1 MNFMRFPNKIKPE
14 FWDHRILNGA
24 PYGSQFNF
32 RRTWYAAVFV
42 TSAVVLAPLIFMAV
56 MDYRTTRHD
65 VESEI
70 LLRTSRLVSNIRR
83 TISYFFDERKCALH
97 FIIQDNNFRMN
108 ERPGRLAEVLENLKK
123 SFGGFTDLG
132 CIDPS
137 GIQRVY
143 AGPYH
148 LTGKDYS
155 NQEWFKQV
163 VKRGEFISDVFS
175 GFRHVPHIVMALKYP
190 SEDGSFRVLRA
201 TLDTGKFDNLL
212 SNLEID
218 GHGDAFLINH
228 KGVLQTPTRSHGK
241 VLENISLPIPDFAPE
256 TRVFEWV
263 TEKGAPLVIG
273 YRYITD
279 TPFILMV
286 VKQKQELMKA
296 WENTRRDLIEFLAI
310 SIAFILLVI
319 LWGATYL
326 VNRIYQSDQKLIVS
340 LHQVEYTNKMAS
352 IGRLAAG
359 VAHEINNP
367 LAIINEKAGLMKDLF
382 IFKEEYKQN
391 EMLMGLL
398 DSILKSVTRCG
409 RITKRLLG
417 FARHMDVSIQS
428 INLEEVI
435 REVLGFLNKE
445 AEYRSIRISIEIAE
459 NLPPIDT
466 DAGRLQQVILNIINN
481 AFAAMENNG
490 HLRVKA
496 SMAGK
501 ESIVL
506 AISDTGCG
514 ISETDIKRV
523 FEPFFST
530 KTGKGGTG
538 LGLSITNGLVEQLGG
553 AIDVKSQ
560 VNRGTTFT
568 ITLPLTIKEKEM
580 KNSCAYS

>member
-1 MNFMRFPNKIKPE
+1 MRFLNRIKPA

-24 PYGSQFNF
+24 PYRSQFNF

-42 TSAVVLAPLIFMAV
+42 TSAVVLAPLIFMAF
-56 MDYRTTRHD
+56 MDYRATRHD

-70 LLRTSRLVSNIRR
+70 LLTTSRLVSNIRR
-83 TISYFFDERKCALH
+83 SISYFFDERKSALH
-97 FIIQDNNFRMN
+97 FLVHDNNFKMDENPR
-108 ERPGRLAEVLENLKK
+108 RLAQVLENLKK

-132 CIDPS
+132 CIRPS
-137 GIQRVY
+137 GIQGVY
-143 AGPYH
+143 AGPYN

-155 NQEWFKQV
+155 NQEWFKEV

-175 GFRHVPHIVMALKYP
+175 GFRHVPHIVMALKYA
-190 SEDGSFRVLRA
+190 SSDGSFGVLRA

-218 GHGDAFLINH
+218 GHGDAFLVNH
-228 KGVLQTPTRSHGK
+228 EGVLQTPTRSHGK
-241 VLENISLPIPDFAPE
+241 VLERISLPIPDFAPE
-256 TRVFEWV
+256 TRVFPWV
-263 TEKGAPLVIG
+263 TKTGDPLVIG

-286 VKQKQELMKA
+286 VKHKQELMKA
-296 WENTRRDLIEFLAI
+296 WDNTRKELIEFLVI
-310 SIAFILLVI
+310 SVAFILFVI

-326 VNRIYQSDQKLIVS
+326 VNRIYESDQKLIVS

-382 IFKEEYKQN
+382 LFKKEYQKNQV
-391 EMLMGLL
+391 LMGLL
-398 DSILKSVTRCG
+398 DSILGSVTRCG
-409 RITKRLLG
+409 KITKRLLG
-417 FARHMDVSIQS
+417 FARHMDVSVQTVNI
-428 INLEEVI
+428 EEVI

-445 AEYRSIRISIEIAE
+445 AEYRSIRISIDVAE
-459 NLPPIDT
+459 NLPNMDT

-490 HLRVKA
+490 NLQVKA
-496 SMAGK
+496 VMEGEKDILLTIA
-501 ESIVL
+501 
-506 AISDTGCG
+506 DDGCG
-514 ISETDIKRV
+514 IPETDLKRV

-530 KTGKGGTG
+530 RTGKGGTG
-538 LGLSITNGLVEQLGG
+538 LGLSITYGLVEQLGG
-553 AIDVKSQ
+553 TIDVKSEL
-560 VNRGTTFT
+560 NRGTTFT

>member
-1 MNFMRFPNKIKPE
+1 MSLLNRIKPA
-14 FWDHRILNGA
+14 FWDHRIFAAGL
-24 PYGSQFNF
+24 YKSQFNF

-42 TSAVVLAPLIFMAV
+42 TSAVVLAPLIFMAI
-56 MDYRTTRHD
+56 MDYRATRHD
-65 VESEI
+65 VESDI
-70 LLRTSRLVSNIRR
+70 LLRTSRLVSNVGR
-83 TISYFFDERKCALH
+83 TISYFFDERKSALQ
-97 FIIQDNNFRMN
+97 FIVHDNNFLMN
-108 ERPGRLAEVLENLKK
+108 ECHGRLTHVLDNLKR

-132 CIDPS
+132 CIDHS
-137 GIQRVY
+137 GIQRAY
-143 AGPYH
+143 AGPYN

-155 NQEWFKQV
+155 QQEWFKEV
-163 VKRGEFISDVFS
+163 IKRGAFISDVFS
-175 GFRHVPHIVMALKYP
+175 GFRQMPHIVMAIKYP
-190 SEDGSFRVLRA
+190 LEEGPFRVLRA
-201 TLDTGKFDNLL
+201 TLDTGKFDDLL

-218 GHGDAFLINH
+218 GHGDAFMINH
-228 KGVLQTPTRSHGK
+228 EGMLETPSRSHGK
-241 VLENISLPIPDFAPE
+241 VLEKISLPIPDFAPE
-256 TRVFEWV
+256 TRVFQWV
-263 TEKGAPLVIG
+263 TAKGTPLVIG

-286 VKQKQELMKA
+286 VKHKQELMKA
-296 WENTRRDLIEFLAI
+296 WDNTRKELIGFLAI
-310 SIAFILLVI
+310 SVAFILFVI

-326 VNRIYQSDQKLIVS
+326 VNKIFESDQKLIVS

-382 IFKEEYKQN
+382 LFKAEYKQN

-398 DSILKSVTRCG
+398 DSILNSVTRCG

-428 INLEEVI
+428 VNVNDLI

-445 AEYRSIRISIEIAE
+445 AEYRSIQISIDIAE
-459 NLPPIDT
+459 DIPNINT

-490 HLRVKA
+490 HLQVTA
-496 SMAGK
+496 TMAGGDK
-501 ESIVL
+501 IIL
-506 AISDTGCG
+506 TISDNGCG
-514 ISETDIKRV
+514 IPEEDIKRI

-538 LGLSITNGLVEQLGG
+538 LGLSITYGLVEQLGG
-553 AIDVKSQ
+553 AIDVTSE

-568 ITLPLTIKEKEM
+568 ITLPLTIKEKEI
-580 KNSCAYS
+580 KNSCEYS

>member
-1 MNFMRFPNKIKPE
+1 MSFLSRIKPE
-14 FWDHRILNGA
+14 FWDHRIFAAG
-24 PYGSQFNF
+24 PYRSQFNF

-42 TSAVVLAPLIFMAV
+42 TSAVVLAPLMFMAV
-56 MDYRTTRHD
+56 MDYRATRHD
-65 VESEI
+65 VESEV

-83 TISYFFDERKCALH
+83 TISYFFDERKSALQ
-97 FIIQDNNFRMN
+97 FIVHDNNFQIN
-108 ERPGRLAEVLENLKK
+108 QDPKRLARVLENLKE

-132 CIDPS
+132 VVDHD

-155 NQEWFKQV
+155 NQEWFRQV
-163 VKRGEFISDVFS
+163 IKRGNFISNAFS

-190 SEDGSFRVLRA
+190 TSNGSFSVLRA

-218 GHGDAFLINH
+218 GHGDAFMIDH
-228 KGVLQTPTRSHGK
+228 KGVLQTPTRSHGR
-241 VLENISLPIPDFAPE
+241 VLERITLPIPDFAPE
-256 TRVFEWV
+256 TRVFEWE
-263 TEKGAPLVIG
+263 TKKGTSLVIG

-286 VKQKQELMKA
+286 VKHKQELMKS
-296 WENTRRDLIEFLAI
+296 WDNTRKELIGFLAI
-310 SIAFILLVI
+310 SVAFILFVI

-326 VNRIYQSDQKLIVS
+326 VNQIFQSDQKLIAS

-382 IFKEEYKQN
+382 TFKEEYKQN

-398 DSILKSVTRCG
+398 DSILTSVTRCG

-428 INLEEVI
+428 IDLEEVV

-445 AEYRSIRISIEIAE
+445 AEYRCIQISIDIDE
-459 NLPPIDT
+459 NLPKIDT

-490 HLRVKA
+490 HLQVKA
-496 SMAGK
+496 AMADK
-501 ESIVL
+501 KSIVMT
-506 AISDTGCG
+506 ISDDGCG
-514 ISETDIKRV
+514 IPETDIKRV

-538 LGLSITNGLVEQLGG
+538 LGLSITYGLVEQLGG
-553 AIDVKSQ
+553 IIDVTSE

-568 ITLPLTIKEKEM
+568 IILPLSIKEKEM
-580 KNSCAYS
+580 KNSCEYS

>member
-1 MNFMRFPNKIKPE
+1 MGFLNNLKPA
-14 FWDHRILNGA
+14 FWDQRKLGGA
-24 PYGSQFNF
+24 AYRSLFDF

-56 MDYRTTRHD
+56 MDYRATRHD

-70 LLRTSRLVSNIRR
+70 LLTTSRLVSNIRR
-83 TISYFFDERKCALH
+83 TISYFFDERRCALD
-97 FIIQDNNFRMN
+97 FIVNDNNFRMDY
-108 ERPGRLAEVLENLKK
+108 RPEHLEAVLENLKK
-123 SFGGFTDLG
+123 SFGGFVDLG
-132 CIDPS
+132 LIDPQ

-163 VKRGEFISDVFS
+163 VKHGAFISDAFS
-175 GFRHVPHIVMALKYP
+175 GFRHIPHIVMAVKYRYNG
-190 SEDGSFRVLRA
+190 GSFGVLRA
-201 TLDTGKFDNLL
+201 TLDTENFVNLL

-218 GHGDAFLINH
+218 GHGDAFMINH
-228 KGVLQTPTRSHGK
+228 EGVLQTPTQSHGK
-241 VLENISLPIPDFAPE
+241 VLQRISLPIPKDAPE

-263 TEKGAPLVIG
+263 SANGTPLVIG

-286 VKQKQELMKA
+286 VKNKPELLKA
-296 WENTRRDLIEFLAI
+296 WDDTRKELIGFLLI
-310 SIAFILLVI
+310 SAAFILFVI

-326 VNRIYQSDQKLIVS
+326 VNRIFQSDQKLIVT
-340 LHQVEYTNKMAS
+340 LHQIEYTNKMAS

-382 IFKEEYKQN
+382 TFKEEYKQN
-391 EMLMGLL
+391 EMLMGLV
-398 DSILKSVTRCG
+398 DSILNSVTRCG

-417 FARHMDVSIQS
+417 FARHMDVSIQTVNVND
-428 INLEEVI
+428 II

-445 AEYRSIRISIEIAE
+445 AEYRSIQISIDISDDIPDIE
-459 NLPPIDT
+459 T

-481 AFAAMENNG
+481 AFAAMDNNG
-490 HLRVKA
+490 HLQVKA
-496 SMAGK
+496 GMADP
-501 ESIVL
+501 ENIAL
-506 AISDTGCG
+506 TISDDGCG
-514 ISETDIKRV
+514 IPESDIKRV

-530 KTGKGGTG
+530 KTGTGGTG
-538 LGLSITNGLVEQLGG
+538 LGLSITYGLVEQLGG
-553 AIDVKSQ
+553 TIDVTSE
-560 VNRGTTFT
+560 VNRGTTFS
-568 ITLPLTIKEKEM
+568 ITLPLAIEEKEM
-580 KNSCAYS
+580 KNSCVYS

>member
-1 MNFMRFPNKIKPE
+1 MSLLSWIKPK
-14 FWDHRILNGA
+14 FWDHRIFASG
-24 PYGSQFNF
+24 PYRSQFNF

-42 TSAVVLAPLIFMAV
+42 TSAVVLAPLMFMAV
-56 MDYRTTRHD
+56 MDYRATRHD

-83 TISYFFDERKCALH
+83 TISYFFDERKSALH
-97 FIIQDNNFRMN
+97 FIVHDNNFRIN
-108 ERPGRLAEVLENLKK
+108 QDPKRLAEVLENLKK

-132 CIDPS
+132 VVDHE

-148 LTGKDYS
+148 LAGKDYS
-155 NQEWFKQV
+155 DQEWFRQV
-163 VKRGEFISDVFS
+163 IKRGNFISNAFS

-190 SEDGSFRVLRA
+190 TSDGSFSVLRA
-201 TLDTGKFDNLL
+201 TLDTEKFDNLL

-218 GHGDAFLINH
+218 GHGDAFMIDH
-228 KGVLQTPTRSHGK
+228 EGVLQTPTRSHGK
-241 VLENISLPIPDFAPE
+241 VLERITLPIPDFAPE
-256 TRVFEWV
+256 TRVFEWQ
-263 TEKGAPLVIG
+263 TKEGASLVIG

-286 VKQKQELMKA
+286 VKHKQELMKS
-296 WENTRRDLIEFLAI
+296 WDNTRNELIGFLAI
-310 SIAFILLVI
+310 SVAFILFVI

-326 VNRIYQSDQKLIVS
+326 VNQIFQSDQKLIVS

-382 IFKEEYKQN
+382 TFKAEYKQN

-398 DSILKSVTRCG
+398 DSILTSVTRCG

-428 INLEEVI
+428 INLEEVV

-445 AEYRSIRISIEIAE
+445 AEYRSIQISIEIDK
-459 NLPPIDT
+459 NLPRIDT

-490 HLRVKA
+490 HLQVKA
-496 SMAGK
+496 SMADK
-501 ESIVL
+501 KSIVMT
-506 AISDTGCG
+506 ISDDGCG
-514 ISETDIKRV
+514 IPETDIKRV

-530 KTGKGGTG
+530 KTGKGGNRAGAFHYLRPGGTVG
-538 LGLSITNGLVEQLGG
+538 GNHRCYERSEQGDDLHHYL
-553 AIDVKSQ
+553 A
-560 VNRGTTFT
+560 
-568 ITLPLTIKEKEM
+568 PLH
-580 KNSCAYS
+580 